1 MKRRFAAY
9 MAGFILLGASM
20 GMNGCGA
27 DALLPDSGNASA
39 PEAGPEENPGA
50 PEEAADP
57 AGEDSGVGAEISGSA
72 AGEETAS
79 RFLPAFRCLDEESC
93 TAYQEILK
101 ALEEHLEEV
110 RLSTKD
116 EEVIGRAYQAVMS
129 DHGGIF
135 WVNGYTYTLH
145 TLGSQVRGIDFM
157 PSYTVSREER
167 ESLQAQ
173 VEEAA
178 ADYLAQIPLEA
189 SDYEKVKRVYELLIE
204 RVRYDLDSEEN
215 QNILSVFLHG
225 ESVCSGFASA
235 TQYLLSLLDV
245 PCMTVYGTSRGEPHA
260 WNLVDIDGEPYYVD
274 VTWGSALSGTVG
286 DCSYAYLNLND
297 RDVEATH
304 QAEMLFE
311 LPECTS
317 VEAGYYAMEGRYFTV
332 LDERRLGEILAAS
345 RQAGERSAA
354 VKFSSDEEYRQA
366 FELFIGDGKVADYC
380 PGLES
385 VGYVES
391 RELKVLTF
399 QW

>member
-1 MKRRFAAY
+1 MKRRSAVY
-9 MAGFILLGASM
+9 MAGFILLGAAM
-20 GMNGCGA
+20 GMNGCGT
-27 DALLPDSGNASA
+27 DVLLPDSGNVSVS
-39 PEAGPEENPGA
+39 EAGPEDLSGA
-50 PEEAADP
+50 LEEAADP
-57 AGEDSGVGAEISGSA
+57 AGDENIDPG
-72 AGEETAS
+72 
-79 RFLPAFRCLDEESC
+79 FLPAFRCLDEESR
-93 TAYQEILK
+93 TAYQEILE

-116 EEVIGRAYQAVMS
+116 EAVIGRAYQAVMS

-135 WVNGYTYTLH
+135 WVNGYTYTIH
-145 TLGSQVRGIDFM
+145 TLGSQVRGIDLT
-157 PSYTVSREER
+157 PAYTVSLEER
-167 ESLQAQ
+167 ERLQAR

-260 WNLVDIDGEPYYVD
+260 WNLVYIDGEPYYVD
-274 VTWGSALSGTVG
+274 VTWGSALSEAVG

-304 QAEMLFE
+304 QLEMLFD

-317 VEAGYYAMEGRYFTV
+317 VEAGYYMVEGRYFTA
-332 LDERRLGEILAAS
+332 LDERRLGEILAES
-345 RQAGERSAA
+345 RQQGERSAA

-366 FELFIGDGKVADYC
+366 FAIFIGDGKVADYC